1 MFTMRSAALIAAIT
15 LASWLAI
22 GCDMPQQAVTTQ
34 PKSTESRAPES
45 QPSPGA
51 ASKPAAS
58 QPVSQ
63 PTSDTSKPAEEPK
76 LPPYLK
82 ILEQLEPGTATID
95 IDLGGE
101 LRIALHTLNVK
112 RFSITRKDSP
122 LARDRS
128 VALRIDGTNLEWTPK
143 RQTLTLERAS
153 NGDWLTAEDRVKP

>member
-1 MFTMRSAALIAAIT
+1 MCTKHVIQRLAAIL
-15 LASWLAI
+15 LAGVLAI
-22 GCDMPQQAVTTQ
+22 GCDMSQPAVTTQ
-34 PKSTESRAPES
+34 PKGMDGRAAES
-45 QPSPGA
+45 QSASSGT
-51 ASKPAAS
+51 SKPAAS

-63 PTSDTSKPAEEPK
+63 PTSDASKPTEEPK

-82 ILEQLEPGTATID
+82 ILEQIEPGKANIEVE
-95 IDLGGE
+95 LSGE
-101 LRIALHTLNVK
+101 QRIALHTLNVK

-153 NGDWLTAEDRVKP
+153 NGDWLTAEDRAKP